1 MSSKK
6 TIMQLTNELIRSLH
20 SCADKIFVAAVLEC
34 IQDGVE
40 FTEDE
45 IREAE

>member
-1 MSSKK
+1 MNSKQ
-6 TIMQLTNELIRSLH
+6 TIMQLTNELIQSLH